1 MSDSKRRLRRRPRL
15 GRLRPRKTRLAA
27 IALGVGVVMVLVF
40 ALVFSIAFGTR
51 SVAAH
56 ADALHNA
63 DEALRAST
71 VVRAQAGM
79 ATHLSVL
86 EREFGFSAAD
96 GIELALT
103 EADLAL
109 NDLSVSLA
117 ELDDL
122 IGGLD
127 PGLVAAAANF
137 ETTVE
142 TIRDLVVAGES
153 TLAQT
158 EALVLD
164 EQFRTVTGAIVVERD
179 YQASQVAA
187 ANQTM
192 GRIGDLVRFL
202 VAFLVPTAVI
212 LLYRELSQRQARQSE
227 LEVRLES
234 EKELGKARDE
244 FVANA
249 SHELR
254 TPLTSI
260 FGLAH
265 ILEEDP
271 FVAAS
276 DTAPEMVGLIIS
288 EAHDLSRMV
297 DDLLTTAR
305 LDAGAL
311 HFQFEDLPVLEEVR
325 EVVDPMA
332 KAGAQFG
339 VDVHPAVVRADR
351 LRLRQVIRNLL
362 SNANKY
368 GGADIRVIGRVASG
382 WYEVIVADNGEGIPK
397 ELEDRLFQRF
407 LHQGDMP
414 LVLGSVGL
422 GLSIV
427 QALAEGMGGAVW
439 YERDAGWTK
448 FVVRVP
454 LSKTNQQSRFREADL
469 TRRRTTLETPGGVA
483 EPPPIPAVA
492 PAVQT
497 APATVGTA
505 LAAAEQLRHLEA
517 RRKG

>member
-1 MSDSKRRLRRRPRL
+1 
-15 GRLRPRKTRLAA
+15 
-27 IALGVGVVMVLVF
+27 
-40 ALVFSIAFGTR
+40 
-51 SVAAH
+51 
-56 ADALHNA
+56 
-63 DEALRAST
+63 
-71 VVRAQAGM
+71 
-79 ATHLSVL
+79 
-86 EREFGFSAAD
+86 
-96 GIELALT
+96 
-103 EADLAL
+103 
-109 NDLSVSLA
+109 
-117 ELDDL
+117 
-122 IGGLD
+122 
-127 PGLVAAAANF
+127 
-137 ETTVE
+137 
-142 TIRDLVVAGES
+142 
-153 TLAQT
+153 
-158 EALVLD
+158 
-164 EQFRTVTGAIVVERD
+164 
-179 YQASQVAA
+179 
-187 ANQTM
+187 
-192 GRIGDLVRFL
+192 
-202 VAFLVPTAVI
+202 
-212 LLYRELSQRQARQSE
+212 
-227 LEVRLES
+227 
-234 EKELGKARDE
+234 
-244 FVANA
+244 
-249 SHELR
+249 
-254 TPLTSI
+254 
-260 FGLAH
+260 
-265 ILEEDP
+265 
-271 FVAAS
+271 
-276 DTAPEMVGLIIS
+276 MVGLIIS